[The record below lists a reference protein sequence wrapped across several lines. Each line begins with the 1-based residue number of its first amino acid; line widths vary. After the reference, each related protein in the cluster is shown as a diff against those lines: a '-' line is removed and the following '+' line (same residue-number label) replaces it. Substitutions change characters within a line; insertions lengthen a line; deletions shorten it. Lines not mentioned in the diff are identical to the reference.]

1 MNNFKVNSKNN
12 SSILNNFFQGN
23 KLPIIITAIFFFSM
37 FYVAFIVADN
47 TIWNQDGIWYY
58 ITGKEFFDG
67 NSHNI
72 QIINAPL
79 GTPIIYAV
87 LDDLFGMPSETAKS
101 LSLISGTVIVL
112 FSYFI
117 TKNIFGAKIAI
128 ITQIIVAV
136 NAKLH
141 FLSVLALNELMPIA
155 LIISSFYFLTKNE
168 LKNSDFVIIGILLG
182 LSFMLRYQA
191 ILVILGIVIFLFIR
205 NKKIRSNAL
214 KSGILILVFLTT
226 ASPILIFNYME
237 YENPME
243 NNGASYLMLSLFQFQ
258 NSEWRESITEMRE
271 EGLISLILEDPYL
284 FAQNYFYNLFSH
296 NPNRLFNFGVLDN
309 LSVFPPI
316 PILGFITVVLGFL
329 YTIKISKD
337 KTTWITISAFT
348 LIALLVF
355 FVVDLASGASTTG
368 SSEYIS
374 PLAKSSGI
382 AIQYYFALVFIPL
395 LILGIF
401 SVKKIQ
407 RNLLPLFIVSI
418 IFFFSLSIIP
428 VYRSYHF
435 FLLLIPLS
443 ILNSIFIYEVLPK
456 FVYRLTSLLKERN

>member
-1 MNNFKVNSKNN
+1 MNDLKSSSKNN
-12 SSILNNFFQGN
+12 SSILNHFFQEN
-23 KLPIIITAIFFFSM
+23 KLPIIITTIFFFSM
-37 FYVAFIVADN
+37 FYVAFVHH
-47 TIWNQDGIWYY
+47 TIWIEQDGIFYY
-58 ITGKEFFDG
+58 FHGNEFFDG
-67 NSHNI
+67 NLHNV
-72 QIINAPL
+72 QIIGAPM
-79 GTPIIYAV
+79 GTPVIYAV
-87 LDDLFGMPSETAKS
+87 LDNLFGMPFEAAKS

-112 FSYFI
+112 ISYFI
-117 TKNIFGAKIAI
+117 TKNIFGAKVAI

-136 NAKLH
+136 NPKLH
-141 FLSVLALNELMPIA
+141 LLSISALNELMSIA

-168 LKNSDFVIIGILLG
+168 LKNSDFVLMGILLG

-191 ILVILGIVIFLFIR
+191 ILLILGIVIFLLIR
-205 NKKIRSNAL
+205 NRKIRYNAL
-214 KSGILILVFLTT
+214 KSAILILIFLTT
-226 ASPILIFNYME
+226 ASPILVFNYMT

-243 NNGASYLMLSLFQFQ
+243 NDTSFYLLALFQFQ
-258 NSEWRESITEMRE
+258 NPEWRESISEMRE

-296 NPNRLFNFGVLDN
+296 NPSKLFNFGVLDN

-316 PILGFITVVLGFL
+316 PVLGFITVVLGFL
-329 YTIKISKD
+329 YTVKISKD
-337 KTTWITISAFT
+337 KTTWIRISAFT

-355 FVVDLASGASTTG
+355 FVVDLASGANTTG

-374 PLAKSSGI
+374 PAAKSSDI
-382 AIQYYFALVFIPL
+382 ANQYYFALVFIPL

-401 SVKKIQ
+401 SLKKIQ

-418 IFFFSLSIIP
+418 ILFFVLSIIP

-435 FLLLIPLS
+435 LLLLIPLS

-456 FVYRLTSLLKERN
+456 FVYRLKNLQRVRN

>member
-1 MNNFKVNSKNN
+1 MNDFKPSSKNN
-12 SSILNNFFQGN
+12 SSISNYFFQGN

-37 FYVAFIVADN
+37 LYIAFVHH
-47 TIWNQDGIWYY
+47 TIWTEQDGIYY
-58 ITGKEFFDG
+58 YFHGKEFFDG
-67 NSHNI
+67 NSHNA
-72 QIINAPL
+72 QILGAPM
-79 GTPIIYAV
+79 GTPIIYVV
-87 LDDLFGMPSETAKS
+87 LGDLFGTPFEVAKS
-101 LSLISGTVIVL
+101 LSLISGTIIVL

-117 TKNIFGAKIAI
+117 TKNIFGVKVAV

-136 NAKLH
+136 NTKLQ
-141 FLSVLALNELMPIA
+141 FLSISALNELMPIA

-168 LKNSDFVIIGILLG
+168 LKNSDFIIMGILLG

-191 ILVILGIVIFLFIR
+191 ILIILGIVIFLFIR
-205 NKKIRSNAL
+205 NRKIRYNAL

-226 ASPILIFNYME
+226 VSPILIFNYMT

-243 NNGASYLMLSLFQFQ
+243 TDSSWYILTLFQFQ
-258 NSEWRESITEMRE
+258 NPEWRESISEMRE

-284 FAQNYFYNLFSH
+284 SAQNYFYNLFSH
-296 NPNRLFNFGVLDN
+296 NPSRLFNFGVLDN
-309 LSVFPPI
+309 LSLFPPI
-316 PILGFITVVLGFL
+316 PVLGFITVVLGFL
-329 YTIKISKD
+329 YTVKISKD
-337 KTTWITISAFT
+337 KTKWIRISAFT

-355 FVVDLASGASTTG
+355 FIVDLASGAGTSS

-374 PLAKSSGI
+374 PVAKSSVI
-382 AIQYYFALVFIPL
+382 ASQHYFALVFIPL

-401 SVKKIQ
+401 SLKKIQ

-418 IFFFSLSIIP
+418 ILFFVLSIIP

-435 FLLLIPLS
+435 LLLLIPLS

-456 FVYRLTSLLKERN
+456 FVYRLKNLGKVRN

>member
-1 MNNFKVNSKNN
+1 MNDFKPSSKNN
-12 SSILNNFFQGN
+12 SSISNYFFQGN

-37 FYVAFIVADN
+37 LYIAFVHH
-47 TIWNQDGIWYY
+47 TIWTEQDGIYY
-58 ITGKEFFDG
+58 YFNGKEFFDG
-67 NSHNI
+67 NSHNA
-72 QIINAPL
+72 QILGAPM
-79 GTPIIYAV
+79 GTPIIYVV
-87 LDDLFGMPSETAKS
+87 LGDLFGTPFEVAKS
-101 LSLISGTVIVL
+101 LSLISGTIIVL

-117 TKNIFGAKIAI
+117 TKNIFGAKVAV

-136 NAKLH
+136 NTKLH
-141 FLSVLALNELMPIA
+141 FLSISALNELMPIA

-243 NNGASYLMLSLFQFQ
+243 NDGASYLMLSLFQFQ

-329 YTIKISKD
+329 YTIKISKN

-374 PLAKSSGI
+374 PAAKSSDI
-382 AIQYYFALVFIPL
+382 ANQYYFALVFIPL

-401 SVKKIQ
+401 SLKKIQ
-407 RNLLPLFIVSI
+407 KNFLPLFIISI
-418 IFFFSLSIIP
+418 VLIFSLAIIP
-428 VYRSYHF
+428 AYRSYHF
-435 FLLLIPLS
+435 LLLLIPFS

-456 FVYRLTSLLKERN
+456 FVYRLKNLEKVRN

>member
-101 LSLISGTVIVL
+101 LSLISGTVIFL

-205 NKKIRSNAL
+205 NRKIRYNAL

-226 ASPILIFNYME
+226 VSPILIFNYMT

-243 NNGASYLMLSLFQFQ
+243 TDSSWYILTLFQFQ
-258 NSEWRESITEMRE
+258 TPEWRESISEMRE

-284 FAQNYFYNLFSH
+284 SAQNYFYNLFSH
-296 NPNRLFNFGVLDN
+296 NPSRLFNFGILDN
-309 LSVFPPI
+309 ISAFPPI

-329 YTIKISKD
+329 YTVKISKD
-337 KTTWITISAFT
+337 KTTWITISAFALT
-348 LIALLVF
+348 ALLVF
-355 FVVDLASGASTTG
+355 FIGTLASETSTAS

-374 PLAKSSGI
+374 PVAKSSVI
-382 AIQYYFALVFIPL
+382 ASQHYFALVFIPL

-401 SVKKIQ
+401 SLKKIQ
-407 RNLLPLFIVSI
+407 KNFLPLFIVSI
-418 IFFFSLSIIP
+418 ILFFSLAILP
-428 VYRSYHF
+428 AYRSYHF
-435 FLLLIPLS
+435 LLLLIPLS

-456 FVYRLTSLLKERN
+456 FVYRLKNLEKVRN

>member
-1 MNNFKVNSKNN
+1 MNDFKPSSKNDSRISN
-12 SSILNNFFQGN
+12 YFFQGN

-37 FYVAFIVADN
+37 LYISFVHH
-47 TIWNQDGIWYY
+47 TIWTEQDGIWYY
-58 ITGKEFFDG
+58 QTGIEFFDG

-79 GTPIIYAV
+79 GGPIIYAA
-87 LDDLFGMPSETAKS
+87 LDSLFGMPFEAAKS

-117 TKNIFGAKIAI
+117 TKNILGVKVAV

-136 NAKLH
+136 NPKLH
-141 FLSVLALNELMPIA
+141 FLSISALNELMSIA

-168 LKNSDFVIIGILLG
+168 LRNSDFVLMGILLG

-191 ILVILGIVIFLFIR
+191 ILLILGIVIFLLIR
-205 NKKIRSNAL
+205 NRKIRYNAL
-214 KSGILILVFLTT
+214 KSAILILIFLTT
-226 ASPILIFNYME
+226 ASPILVFNYMT

-243 NNGASYLMLSLFQFQ
+243 NDTSFYLLALFQFQ
-258 NSEWRESITEMRE
+258 NPEWRESISEMRE

-296 NPNRLFNFGVLDN
+296 NPSKLFNFGVLDN

-316 PILGFITVVLGFL
+316 PVLGFITVVLGFL
-329 YTIKISKD
+329 YTVKISKD

-374 PLAKSSGI
+374 PAAKSSDI
-382 AIQYYFALVFIPL
+382 ANQYYFALVFIPL

-401 SVKKIQ
+401 SLKKIQ
-407 RNLLPLFIVSI
+407 KNFLPLFIVSI
-418 IFFFSLSIIP
+418 VLIFSLAIIP
-428 VYRSYHF
+428 AYRSYHF
-435 FLLLIPLS
+435 LFLLIPFS

-456 FVYRLTSLLKERN
+456 FVYRLKNLEKVRN

>member
-1 MNNFKVNSKNN
+1 MNDFKPSSKND
-12 SSILNNFFQGN
+12 SRILNYFFQGN

-37 FYVAFIVADN
+37 LYISFVHHI
-47 TIWNQDGIWYY
+47 IWTEQDGIWYY
-58 ITGKEFFDG
+58 QTGIEFFDG

-79 GTPIIYAV
+79 GGPIIYAA
-87 LDDLFGMPSETAKS
+87 LDSLFGMPFEAAKS
-101 LSLISGTVIVL
+101 LSLISGNDIVL

-117 TKNIFGAKIAI
+117 TKNIIGAKVAV

-136 NAKLH
+136 NPKLH
-141 FLSVLALNELMPIA
+141 FLSISALNELMSIA

-168 LKNSDFVIIGILLG
+168 LKNSDFIIMGILLG
-182 LSFMLRYQA
+182 LSFMLRYPA
-191 ILVILGIVIFLFIR
+191 ILIILGIVIFLFIR
-205 NKKIRSNAL
+205 NRKMRNNAL

-226 ASPILIFNYME
+226 ASPILIFNYVT

-243 NNGASYLMLSLFQFQ
+243 NDTSYLLLSLFQFQ
-258 NSEWRESITEMRE
+258 NPEWRESISEMRE

-316 PILGFITVVLGFL
+316 PVLGFITVVLGFL
-329 YTIKISKD
+329 YTVKISKD
-337 KTTWITISAFT
+337 KSTWIRISAFT

-355 FVVDLASGASTTG
+355 FVVALSSGANTTD

-374 PLAKSSGI
+374 PVAKSSGI
-382 AIQYYFALVFIPL
+382 ANQYYFALVFIPL

-401 SVKKIQ
+401 SLKKIQ
-407 RNLLPLFIVSI
+407 KNLLPLFIGSI
-418 IFFFSLSIIP
+418 ILFFVLSIIP

-435 FLLLIPLS
+435 LILLIPLS

-456 FVYRLTSLLKERN
+456 FVYRLKNLQRVRN

>member
-1 MNNFKVNSKNN
+1 MNNFKVSSKNN

-226 ASPILIFNYME
+226 ASPILILNSMIYD
-237 YENPME
+237 NPME
-243 NNGASYLMLSLFQFQ
+243 SDTSYYMLAIFQFQ
-258 NSEWRESITEMRE
+258 NPEWRESIGEKRE
-271 EGLISLILEDPYL
+271 EGLISLMLEDPYL

-296 NPNRLFNFGVLDN
+296 NPSRLFNFGILDN
-309 LSVFPPI
+309 ISAFPAI
-316 PILGFITVVLGFL
+316 PVLGFITVVLGFL
-329 YTIKISKD
+329 YTVKISKD
-337 KTTWITISAFT
+337 KTTWITISAFALT
-348 LIALLVF
+348 ALLVF
-355 FVVDLASGASTTG
+355 FIGTLASETSTAS

-374 PLAKSSGI
+374 PVAKSSVI
-382 AIQYYFALVFIPL
+382 ASQHYFALVFIPL
-395 LILGIF
+395 LILGIL
-401 SVKKIQ
+401 SLKKIQ
-407 RNLLPLFIVSI
+407 KNFLPLLIVSTI
-418 IFFFSLSIIP
+418 LFFSLAIIP

-435 FLLLIPLS
+435 LLLLIPLS

-456 FVYRLTSLLKERN
+456 FVYRLKNLRKVRN